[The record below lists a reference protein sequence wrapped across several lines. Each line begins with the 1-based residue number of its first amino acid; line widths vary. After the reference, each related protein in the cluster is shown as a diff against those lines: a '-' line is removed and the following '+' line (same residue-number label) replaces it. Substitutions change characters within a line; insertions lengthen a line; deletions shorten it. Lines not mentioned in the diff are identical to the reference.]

1 MRARMALQYAGIQ
14 FEYREIELRNKPQSM
29 LHLSPKATVPV
40 LYVDGLVLD
49 QSLDIMCWALKVFD
63 PDGWNMLD
71 ENIAK
76 TWIEK
81 NDEVFKGL
89 LDQYKYPNRYPQLN
103 QVAVLADVMELMLE
117 PMERALGSSEYLMG
131 DRMTWVDV
139 AIFQFIRLCSN
150 ITCSRPEYF

>member
-1 MRARMALQYAGIQ
+1 
-14 FEYREIELRNKPQSM
+14 
-29 LHLSPKATVPV
+29 
-40 LYVDGLVLD
+40 VDGLVLD
-49 QSLDIMCWALKVFD
+49 QSLDIMRWALKISD
-63 PDGWNMLD
+63 PDDWNMLD

-139 AIFQFIRLCSN
+139 AIFPFIRQFSMVDQEKFQTLPIPHIQKWLRRQSE
-150 ITCSRPEYF
+150 SKLFLSVMDKYPAWRD